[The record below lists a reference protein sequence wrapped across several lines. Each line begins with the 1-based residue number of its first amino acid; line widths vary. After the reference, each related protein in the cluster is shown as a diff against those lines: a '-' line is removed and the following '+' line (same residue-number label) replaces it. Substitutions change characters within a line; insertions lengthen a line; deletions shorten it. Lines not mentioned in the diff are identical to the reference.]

1 MGGSAGEAAVA
12 IGAQCS
18 RACCSCGVPLSEIA
32 DRIEIASLRGNLED
46 VMSLAPWV
54 RRQRPGRWQVV
65 VMDALLA

>member
-1 MGGSAGEAAVA
+1 
-12 IGAQCS
+12 
-18 RACCSCGVPLSEIA
+18 VPLSEIA
-32 DRIEIASLRGNLED
+32 DRIEITSLRGNLED